1 MFVILLYILSVCIFQ
16 ISQGTWILKNF
27 FGIIERRNMQEKDI
41 TQKMLEHYNDVFADI
56 VNVLL
61 FNGER
66 IVKENSLID
75 TPTVSSLKMDRRIHH
90 QNRDV
95 SKYWQHNKINIAM
108 MGFENQTSPNKLMPF
123 RVISY
128 DGAEYGR
135 QANKKHADEDNYPVI
150 TLVLY
155 FGYSQRWNYPK
166 NILGLLNID
175 DRLKPFVS
183 DYNINVFEIAFLDEE
198 KRKLFK
204 SDFRVLVDYLYQV
217 RTNHNYNPEKYFVQ
231 HMQEVLDLMSAMTG
245 DTIFEKSIENTKIKE
260 AHYMCDVIH
269 AMIDEG
275 VERGR
280 KEGREEGIQKGKL
293 EGANIVSRLYEIL
306 LNEGSMDKLKRAT
319 KDESYR
325 YELLKEYDLLKDFS

>member
-1 MFVILLYILSVCIFQ
+1 
-16 ISQGTWILKNF
+16 
-27 FGIIERRNMQEKDI
+27 MQEKDI

-61 FNGER
+61 FNGKR

-108 MGFENQTSPNKLMPF
+108 LGFENQTSPNKLMPF

-135 QANKKHADEDNYPVI
+135 QANKNHADEDNYPVI

-166 NILGLLNID
+166 NILGLLNVD

-183 DYNINVFEIAFLDEE
+183 DYNINVFEIALLDEE

-217 RTNHNYNPEKYFVQ
+217 RTNRNYNPEKYFVQ

-280 KEGREEGIQKGKL
+280 KEGREEGREEGKLEGIQEGIQKGKL
-293 EGANIVSRLYEIL
+293 EGIQEGKLEGANIIIRLYEIL

-319 KDESYR
+319 QDETYR

>member
-1 MFVILLYILSVCIFQ
+1 
-16 ISQGTWILKNF
+16 
-27 FGIIERRNMQEKDI
+27 MQEKDI

-61 FNGER
+61 FSGER

-75 TPTVSSLKMDRRIHH
+75 TPTVSSLKMDARIHH

-108 MGFENQTSPNKLMPF
+108 LGFENQTSPNKLMPF

-135 QANKKHADEDNYPVI
+135 QANKNHADEDNYPVI

-166 NILGLLNID
+166 NILGLLNVD

-245 DTIFEKSIENTKIKE
+245 ENTKIKE

-280 KEGREEGIQKGKL
+280 KEGKL
-293 EGANIVSRLYEIL
+293 EGANIIIRLYEIL

-319 KDESYR
+319 QDETYR

>member
-1 MFVILLYILSVCIFQ
+1 
-16 ISQGTWILKNF
+16 
-27 FGIIERRNMQEKDI
+27 MQEKDI

-75 TPTVSSLKMDRRIHH
+75 TPTVSSLKMDARIHH

-108 MGFENQTSPNKLMPF
+108 LGFENQTSPNRLMPF

-135 QANKKHADEDNYPVI
+135 QANKKHADEGNYPVI

-231 HMQEVLDLMSAMTG
+231 HMQEVLDLMC

-293 EGANIVSRLYEIL
+293 EGIQEGIQKGIQKGKLEGANIIIRLYEIL

-319 KDESYR
+319 KDEAYR